1 MDLNVVLQ
9 YFDKLND
16 ENAMYIEFRDGGR
29 LLVDCD
35 DIIRAE
41 GNLIEIKST
50 CGVYVTESS
59 NITGLRIINRVDY
72 MAKVIMEK
80 MINAEGDE

>member
-1 MDLNVVLQ
+1 MDLNLVLQ

-16 ENAMYIEFRDGGR
+16 ENAMYIEFRTGER
-29 LLVDCD
+29 LLIDCD

-41 GNLIEIKST
+41 WDLMEIKST
-50 CGVYVTESS
+50 FGVYVTESS
-59 NITGLRIINRVDY
+59 NITGLRIINRVDL